1 MDEELEIA
9 LQVTR
14 VFEALDV
21 PYLVGGSLASSYH
34 GLPRSTQ
41 DADLVADLTSSH
53 VPLLVSALRDSFYL
67 DEAAIR
73 DAVERR
79 STFNLIHLE
88 TMFKV
93 DVFVARNDAA
103 TRQEM
108 ERRRKRILPG
118 EPEVEVVFAS
128 PEDVVIQK
136 LHWYRL
142 GDHVSERQWA
152 DVMGVLKVRGK
163 QLDLAYMR
171 ELAAE
176 MGVNDLLESAL
187 REARLQL

>member
-1 MDEELEIA
+1 MDEALEVA
-9 LQVTR
+9 LR
-14 VFEALDV
+14 VARVLEGLGV
-21 PYLVGGSLASSYH
+21 PYLVGGSLASSFH

-41 DADLVADLTSSH
+41 DADLVADLAPSH
-53 VPLLVSALRDSFYL
+53 VPAFIAELSADFYL

-73 DAVERR
+73 DAVDRR
-79 STFNLIHLE
+79 STFNLIHLQ

-93 DVFVARNDAA
+93 DVFVARDDAG
-103 TRQEM
+103 TVKEM
-108 ERRRKRILPG
+108 ERRRARTLPG
-118 EPEVEVVFAS
+118 EPPVEIVVAS

-152 DVMGVLKVRGK
+152 DAMGVLRIQGR
-163 QLDLAYMR
+163 QLDAAYMH

-176 MGVNDLLESAL
+176 MGVSDLLVRAL
-187 REARLQL
+187 HEAGLRS